1 MLFIYILLSEYNI
14 YCIYWQLPLTLLFS
28 SREVPKPFIA
38 IAAPPNYAILFVK
51 MLFYRQDLLRYDVI
65 LSLSVTLV
73 SLLDKFPI
81 NSCYA

>member
-1 MLFIYILLSEYNI
+1 M
-14 YCIYWQLPLTLLFS
+14 LFS

-38 IAAPPNYAILFVK
+38 MAAPPNYAILFVK
-51 MLFYRQDLLRYDVI
+51 TLFYTQDLLLRYDVI